1 MNKLAW
7 LAIAALL
14 PMTASAQ
21 NSTKSRP
28 VDVVTKLVRLQHA
41 DPNKVAYL
49 LRSAGASASY
59 DDALHVLV
67 ISGTPSDVASL
78 EQTAKELDAASAQA
92 PSSNVEMTVYVVGAS
107 TNPADEAEIPQ
118 SLQST
123 VDQLKPL
130 FPYSAYQL
138 LETVITRT
146 RIGEQSR
153 VQGTLQAFKSQAG
166 MFPLTYNLN
175 SNIGGITFSSSPP
188 IVNINSF
195 YFNCNFPVKYS
206 DKSTSVPM
214 SIGTNLDIP
223 TGKKVVVGKAGA
235 GGDHAIFLVVE
246 AAVAK

>member
-14 PMTASAQ
+14 PMATLAQ

-41 DPNKVAYL
+41 DPHKVRNL
-49 LRSAGASASY
+49 LAGAGASVSW

-67 ISGTPSDVASL
+67 LSGTPSDVASL

-92 PSSNVEMTVYVVGAS
+92 RSSDVEMTVYVLGAS
-107 TNPADEAEIPQ
+107 SDATDGGSVPK

-123 VDQLKPL
+123 VEQLKPM
-130 FPYSAYQL
+130 FPYSSYQL
-138 LETVITRT
+138 LETVLTRGGT
-146 RIGEQSR
+146 GQQSR
-153 VQGTLQAFKSQAG
+153 VRGTLQPFKSQTG
-166 MFPLTYNLN
+166 MFPLIYGLD

-188 IVNINSF
+188 IVHINSF
-195 YFNCNFPVKYS
+195 YFNCSFPVKYS
-206 DKSTSVPM
+206 DKSATVPM
-214 SIGTNLDIP
+214 EINTSLDIP

-246 AAVAK
+246 AAVAR